1 MHSDATSRLVDAV
14 VRTHRML
21 ETARRDTTEHFG
33 EGSRDGRGATVLK
46 EIRDLHDRIIRPVV
60 DSRQPIVRDV
70 GTVWFQEDIG
80 LVHEMPR
87 AIVHFTSIDSAEDA
101 PRAYMTIHVGED
113 GTTSVSENFLSP
125 VKTTDVLT
133 CRLDDLDSGTVARLI
148 DRFLAKAMQG

>member
-14 VRTHRML
+14 VRTRRIL
-21 ETARRDTTEHFG
+21 ETARRNTVGHFG
-33 EGSRDGRGATVLK
+33 EGDRNRCKLAVLTD
-46 EIRDLHDRIIRPVV
+46 IRDLHSRIVRPIVE
-60 DSRQPIVRDV
+60 SRQPIIRDI

-113 GTTSVSENFLSP
+113 GTASISENYLTP
-125 VKTTDVLT
+125 VKTTDVRS
-133 CRLDDLDSGTVARLI
+133 CRLDDLDSEAVALVV

>member
-14 VRTHRML
+14 VRTRRTL
-21 ETARRDTTEHFG
+21 DTARLSTKEHFG
-33 EGSRDGRGATVLK
+33 EGSRDGRKVEVLQD
-46 EIRDLHDRIIRPVV
+46 IRDLHDRIIRPIV

-70 GTVWFQEDIG
+70 GTVWFQEDID

-87 AIVHFTSIDSAEDA
+87 ALVHFTSIDTAEDA
-101 PRAYMTIHVGED
+101 PHAYMTIHIGED
-113 GTTSVSENFLSP
+113 GTTSVSENFLTP

-133 CRLDDLDSGTVARLI
+133 CRLDELDSGTVARLI

>member
-14 VRTHRML
+14 VRTRRML
-21 ETARRDTTEHFG
+21 EAARHNTAGHFG
-33 EGSRDGRGATVLK
+33 EGDRDRLKLAVLAD
-46 EIRDLHDRIIRPVV
+46 IRDLHGRIVRPIVE
-60 DSRQPIVRDV
+60 SRQQIVRDV

-87 AIVHFTSIDSAEDA
+87 AIVHFTSIDNAQDA

-113 GTTSVSENFLSP
+113 GTASISENYLTP
-125 VKTTDVLT
+125 VKTTDVRS
-133 CRLDDLDSGTVARLI
+133 CRLDDLDSETVALVI